1 MMKTEHMVLNMGP
14 QHPSTHGVLRL
25 ELEIEGELVRK
36 VTPHLGYL
44 HRCFEKHCEAMQY
57 NQVVPY
63 TDRLDYL
70 AAIGNNF
77 GYAIAVERLMGIQVP
92 ERVEYIRIIM
102 AELQRIA
109 SHLVALGSFG
119 ADIGAL
125 TPFLYLFRDREHIL
139 SIIEDTCG
147 ARMLYNYIWIGGLS
161 HDIHPDFVRKTKE
174 FVNYFKP
181 TIVELDNLLSYNKIF
196 IERTA
201 NIGILPVDTAINFG
215 ASGPTLR
222 GSGIKFDLRREDP
235 YSIYDRFDF
244 EIPVGKG
251 LQGTIGDC
259 WDRYYVRVREMEQS
273 LRIIEQAI
281 DFDLRRE
288 DPYSIYDRFDFEI
301 PVGKGLQGTIGDCWD
316 RYYVRV
322 REMEQS
328 LRIIEQAID
337 HIPEGDVQ
345 SAIPKRIKPPKGT
358 VYARVENP
366 RGELGYFIISDGSVN
381 PFRVKVR
388 APSFVNLEVLG
399 ELCKGYLVAD
409 IIVILGSIDI
419 VLGEVDR

>member
-281 DFDLRRE
+281 D
-288 DPYSIYDRFDFEI
+288 
-301 PVGKGLQGTIGDCWD
+301 
-316 RYYVRV
+316 
-322 REMEQS
+322 
-328 LRIIEQAID
+328 